1 LALCITHLIHNTVP
15 KPDDSLEQSIEAFT
29 LKESDVFILLG
40 GDFNGLDIGEV
51 TERTGL
57 TPLVIE
63 PTRGANTLDML
74 MTSRPGLYTIRVI
87 NSPLNADHKAIVAT
101 TEGTF
106 TAHNKTRTQV
116 YFRKRSPD
124 QHASLL
130 RSLKNLDLN
139 EFRNLADPQEAWNL
153 FYTQASS
160 RLEYYYPSRKI
171 TITSKDPE
179 YMTPEIKSL
188 LRRKNK
194 LMRKGRI
201 EES

>member
-1 LALCITHLIHNTVP
+1 MALCITHLIHNTVP

-40 GDFNGLDIGEV
+40 GDFNGLDIKEV

-87 NSPLNADHKAIVAT
+87 SSPLNTDHKAIVAK

-130 RSLKNLDLN
+130 RSLQNLS
-139 EFRNLADPQEAWNL
+139 DPQEAWNL
-153 FYTQASS
+153 FYTQATS

-171 TITSKDPE
+171 TIMFKDLE

-188 LRRKNK
+188 LRLKNE
-194 LMRKGRI
+194 LMRKRVH
-201 EES
+201 